1 MEASPLLSGYVL
13 AAEIAVAPAPDVV
26 RVLTPNGDFAAG
38 CRRRSSALLKG
49 GRFATGMTV
58 TPMALHVGT
67 FASGTSSETSR
78 VTVCGNFAT
87 GQRVGPLIR

>member
-1 MEASPLLSGYVL
+1 
-13 AAEIAVAPAPDVV
+13 
-26 RVLTPNGDFAAG
+26 
-38 CRRRSSALLKG
+38 
-49 GRFATGMTV
+49 
-58 TPMALHVGT
+58 MALHVGT